1 MQKAPDVLH
10 TSEASFDP
18 PMRGK
23 SMSILT
29 ALPAPWNANGD
40 ALAALAE
47 LLYERHYDG
56 TQRRRILLYAT
67 ANRHLAGVVDSGEL
81 DREDEAE
88 AYLTLEESFPA
99 VGSSALNWDAC
110 TDGDRWETSPAIPP
124 GTAIVPPAPT
134 AAELGAYWPGEG
146 AA

>member
-1 MQKAPDVLH
+1 
-10 TSEASFDP
+10 
-18 PMRGK
+18 
-23 SMSILT
+23 MSILT
-29 ALPAPWNANGD
+29 APAPMWNANGD

-88 AYLTLEESFPA
+88 AYLSLEESFPP
-99 VGSSALNWDAC
+99 VGLSAADWDAFA
-110 TDGDRWETSPAIPP
+110 DADHWETGPAIPSD
-124 GTAIVPPAPT
+124 TAIVPPAPT
-134 AAELGAYWPGEG
+134 MAELESYWPGEG